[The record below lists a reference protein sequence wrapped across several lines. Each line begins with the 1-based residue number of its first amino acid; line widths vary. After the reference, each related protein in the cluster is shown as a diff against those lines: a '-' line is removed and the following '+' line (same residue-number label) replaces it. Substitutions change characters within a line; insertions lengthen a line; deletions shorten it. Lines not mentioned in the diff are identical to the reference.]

1 MLQIRIQS
9 SKFDLYPEYF
19 NLQNDF
25 KINHFEIEIVSV
37 DLIVFFLFALIR
49 YKKKL
54 YYEVLK
60 WDKMFV
66 HLLCIMKNRYNL

>member
-37 DLIVFFLFALIR
+37 DLTVFFLFALIR
-49 YKKKL
+49 YKKKT
-54 YYEVLK
+54 
-60 WDKMFV
+60 
-66 HLLCIMKNRYNL
+66 IQ

>member
-9 SKFDLYPEYF
+9 SKFDLYSEYF

-37 DLIVFFLFALIR
+37 DLFVFFLFALIR